1 MKSLL
6 VWLVVL
12 GTLGGGGYYAYQK
25 WPEKVAFWRTAEKAD
40 AAKKSG
46 RPTTAVVTPRNISFA
61 ISAAG
66 EITPAEQVSVRP
78 EVSGRIATMPVDLG
92 DKVKKG
98 DVLFTLDDSD
108 LQIERSQRQ
117 TEIEATKLQ
126 IEGARL
132 TFEKL
137 QLDFERTKQ
146 VFENKLPLD
155 RSQRQTD
162 VEAAKLQIEGARL
175 ALERLQLNFDR
186 TKQLYENK
194 LIAKELFEN
203 AQTELDQAR
212 NAHALARNNYDKL
225 LTREVL
231 ENAKIEVDL
240 ARNNHALARNSYER
254 SLKALQLVEDR
265 ISRTKIIAPFD
276 CTILTRPVSVGQAV
290 SGSGGVNSGT
300 EVLTIAD
307 LSELIINAHINQ
319 ADVTRMTVNQRVQIE
334 VEAVAGLRLFG
345 RVDRIA
351 PQATIKN
358 GIKGFSTRIIV
369 KNDEKSGVRP
379 GMTANLT
386 IPLQAADN
394 VLAVPLAAVFSD
406 QGDRFVYVKQ
416 DDKFARAPILIGV
429 TDYDYAEVTKGLQGG
444 ETVSLV
450 TPADE
455 VGKVQQA
462 FGAAA
467 KGGKGGKSSKGGEG
481 KGGAPGG
488 SSASGGGSSGG
499 SKGGPGGSSGGTGGT
514 RSSSGGGERR
524 GPPSQ

>member
-12 GTLGGGGYYAYQK
+12 GTLGGGGYYAYDK
-25 WPEKVAFWRTAEKAD
+25 WPDKVAFWRNAEKAD
-40 AAKKSG
+40 AAKKSA

-78 EVSGRIATMPVDLG
+78 EVGGRIDKLPVDIG
-92 DKVKKG
+92 DKVKKN
-98 DVLFTLDDSD
+98 DILFTLDDQD
-108 LQIERSQRQ
+108 LQTEKAQRQ
-117 TEIEATKLQ
+117 IE
-126 IEGARL
+126 IEGA
-132 TFEKL
+132 KL
-137 QLDFERTKQ
+137 QVT
-146 VFENKLPLD
+146 
-155 RSQRQTD
+155 
-162 VEAAKLQIEGARL
+162 GARL
-175 ALERLQLNFDR
+175 AVEKLEINFKR
-186 TKQLYENK
+186 TKELYEG
-194 LIAKELFEN
+194 
-203 AQTELDQAR
+203 
-212 NAHALARNNYDKL
+212 KL
-225 LTREVL
+225 LAQEIFDNTKNELEVS
-231 ENAKIEVDL
+231 K
-240 ARNNHALARNSYER
+240 NSYDISKNNLDR
-254 SLKALQLVEDR
+254 AVKALQIVEDKLAK
-265 ISRTKIIAPFD
+265 TKITAPFD

-319 ADVTRMTVNQRVQIE
+319 ADVTRLTANQKVQIE
-334 VEAVAGLRLFG
+334 VEAVPGLRLFG

-358 GIKGFSTRIIV
+358 GIKGFSTRMIV

-394 VLAVPLAAVFSD
+394 VLAVPLAAVFTD

-416 DDKFARAPILIGV
+416 DEKFARVPILIGV
-429 TDYDYAEVTKGLQGG
+429 TDYDYAEVTKGLEGG

-450 TPADE
+450 TPAE
-455 VGKVQQA
+455 ELGKVQQA

-467 KGGKGGKSSKGGEG
+467 KGGKGGGKGGKGGEG
-481 KGGAPGG
+481 KGGSKGG
-488 SSASGGGSSGG
+488 SGKGGSDGSGGGGSGG
-499 SKGGPGGSSGGTGGT
+499 GPRT
-514 RSSSGGGERR
+514 SGGGERR
-524 GPPSQ
+524 GPPGQ

>member
-12 GTLGGGGYYAYQK
+12 GTLGGGGYFAYQK
-25 WPEKVAFWRTAEKAD
+25 WPDKVAFWKSAEKAE

-46 RPTTAVVTPRNISFA
+46 RATTATVSSRDISFA

-78 EVSGRIATMPVDLG
+78 EVSGRIATLPVDLG

-98 DVLFTLDDSD
+98 AVLFTLDDSD

-132 TFEKL
+132 TMEKL

-146 VFENKLPLD
+146 IFENKRPAD
-155 RSQRQTD
+155 RSQRQTEI
-162 VEAAKLQIEGARL
+162 EAAKLQIESARL
-175 ALERLQLNFDR
+175 ALEKLTLNFER

-194 LIAKELFEN
+194 LLAQEVFDNAK
-203 AQTELDQAR
+203 TELDQAR

-225 LTREVL
+225 LAAEVL
-231 ENAKIEVDL
+231 ENAKIELDL
-240 ARNNHALARNSYER
+240 ARNSHALARNSYER

-265 ISRTKIIAPFD
+265 ISKTKITAPFD

-307 LSELIINAHINQ
+307 LSELIINAHVNQ
-319 ADVTRMTVNQRVQIE
+319 ADVTRITPNQKVQIE
-334 VEAVAGLRLFG
+334 VEAVAGLKLFG

-358 GIKGFSTRIIV
+358 GIKGFSTRMIV

-386 IPLQAADN
+386 IPLQSADN
-394 VLAVPLAAVFSD
+394 VLAVPLAAVFTD

-416 DDKFARAPILIGV
+416 DEKFIRAPILIGV
-429 TDYDYAEVTKGLQGG
+429 TDYDFAEVTKGLQGG
-444 ETVSLV
+444 EVVSLV
-450 TPADE
+450 TPAE
-455 VGKVQQA
+455 EAGKVQQA

-467 KGGKGGKSSKGGEG
+467 KGGKGGG
-481 KGGAPGG
+481 KGGDAKGGTKGGGMSGGGG
-488 SSASGGGSSGG
+488 SGKGDRPGSGGGGSSGSG
-499 SKGGPGGSSGGTGGT
+499 S
-514 RSSSGGGERR
+514 ERR
-524 GPPSQ
+524 GPPGQ

>member
-6 VWLVVL
+6 IWLVVL
-12 GTLGGGGYYAYQK
+12 GTLGGGGYYAHKQ
-25 WPEKVAFWRTAEKAD
+25 WPEKVAFWKA
-40 AAKKSG
+40 AAKAEDATKKSA

-78 EVSGRIATMPVDLG
+78 EVSGRIDTLSVDLG

-98 DVLFTLDDSD
+98 DLLFALDDTD
-108 LQIERSQRQ
+108 LKTEREQRMI
-117 TEIEATKLQ
+117 EIEGSRLQ
-126 IEGARL
+126 V
-132 TFEKL
+132 T
-137 QLDFERTKQ
+137 
-146 VFENKLPLD
+146 
-155 RSQRQTD
+155 
-162 VEAAKLQIEGARL
+162 GARL
-175 ALERLQLNFDR
+175 AMEKSQLNFNR
-186 TKQLYENK
+186 TKDLFASK
-194 LIAKELFEN
+194 LLSQEVFDN
-203 AQTELDQAR
+203 AHNELDVAR
-212 NAHALARNNYDKL
+212 NAHDISKNNL
-225 LTREVL
+225 
-231 ENAKIEVDL
+231 
-240 ARNNHALARNSYER
+240 ER
-254 SLKALQLVEDR
+254 SQKGLQLVEDKLAK
-265 ISRTKIIAPFD
+265 TKIAAPFD

-300 EVLTIAD
+300 EVLTVAD

-319 ADVTRMTVNQRVQIE
+319 ADVTRLTVNQKVQIE
-334 VEAVAGLRLFG
+334 VEAVSGLKLFG

-416 DDKFARAPILIGV
+416 ADKFARAPVLIGV

-444 ETVSLV
+444 ETVSLI
-450 TPADE
+450 TPAEE

-467 KGGKGGKSSKGGEG
+467 KGGKGTKGGGKGGES
-481 KGGAPGG
+481 KE
-488 SSASGGGSSGG
+488 G
-499 SKGGPGGSSGGTGGT
+499 SKGGSGASGGSGKGGPSGSGGSGGS
-514 RSSSGGGERR
+514 RGSSSGGERR

>member
-25 WPEKVAFWRTAEKAD
+25 WPDKVAFWKTAEKAD
-40 AAKKSG
+40 AAKKFA
-46 RPTTAVVTPRNISFA
+46 RPTTAVVIARDISFA

-78 EVSGRIATMPVDLG
+78 EVSGRIEKLPVDLG

-98 DVLFTLDDSD
+98 DLLFALDDTD
-108 LQIERSQRQ
+108 LQTEKAQRLIE
-117 TEIEATKLQ
+117 
-126 IEGARL
+126 IEGA
-132 TFEKL
+132 KL
-137 QLDFERTKQ
+137 QVT
-146 VFENKLPLD
+146 
-155 RSQRQTD
+155 
-162 VEAAKLQIEGARL
+162 GARL
-175 ALERLQLNFDR
+175 AMEKSQLNFNR
-186 TKQLYENK
+186 TKDLFASKLLSQEVFENTK
-194 LIAKELFEN
+194 NELEVSQNAHDIAK
-203 AQTELDQAR
+203 
-212 NAHALARNNYDKL
+212 NNL
-225 LTREVL
+225 
-231 ENAKIEVDL
+231 
-240 ARNNHALARNSYER
+240 ER
-254 SLKALQLVEDR
+254 SQKALQLVEDKLAK
-265 ISRTKIIAPFD
+265 TKITAPFA

-300 EVLTIAD
+300 EVLTVAD

-319 ADVTRMTVNQRVQIE
+319 ADVTRMTVNQKVQIE
-334 VEAVAGLRLFG
+334 VEAVAGLKLFG

-369 KNDEKSGVRP
+369 KNDEQSGVRP

-386 IPLQAADN
+386 IPLQTADN

-406 QGDRFVYVKQ
+406 QGDRFVYLMQ
-416 DDKFARAPILIGV
+416 GDKATRAPILIGV

-450 TPADE
+450 TPAE
-455 VGKVQQA
+455 EAGKVQQA

-467 KGGKGGKSSKGGEG
+467 KGGKGGSKADGKGGEG
-481 KGGAPGG
+481 KDASKGGRG
-488 SSASGGGSSGG
+488 ASGTGG
-499 SKGGPGGSSGGTGGT
+499 SKGGPP
-514 RSSSGGGERR
+514 GGGERK
-524 GPPSQ
+524 GPPAQ